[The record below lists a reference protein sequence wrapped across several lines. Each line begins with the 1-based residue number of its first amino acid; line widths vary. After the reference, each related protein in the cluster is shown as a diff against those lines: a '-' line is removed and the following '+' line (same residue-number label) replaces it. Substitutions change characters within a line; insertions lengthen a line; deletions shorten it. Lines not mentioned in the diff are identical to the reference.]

1 MASQLHRRRFVTLM
15 TSASA
20 SLLMGSEF
28 AGAATPVAG
37 DTPARLDAVVRAFAE
52 DETFSGAVMVAR
64 GGETLLRAAYGIAN
78 RITGAPNSPETAYEI
93 ASLTK
98 PFTALALVQLAEAG
112 KLSLDDPIVA
122 HLPEVIHGERDGVAV
137 TIRHLLSHTSGVPDF
152 IGFYDITNPFTYP
165 RTLEQLVDDIVAHEL
180 EFTPGTEYRY
190 GNSGYIYAG
199 LIIERISGQPY
210 ERYLRDR
217 IWTPAGMSATFLL
230 DLPKPA
236 PPESKGYGLVN
247 GQLVALSDFT
257 QVGLIWSA
265 GGLSSTVDDLLRWHE
280 ALLTDVLAPQSA
292 IAAMYE
298 PVLDSY
304 GLGWERG
311 TIAGH
316 VATGHGGHTV
326 GYDAQLARF
335 LDDDVV
341 IVLLSNYQDAPVA
354 EITEQLAEIVFA
366 E

>member
-1 MASQLHRRRFVTLM
+1 MASQLHRRHFVKVM
-15 TSASA
+15 TSVSA
-20 SLLMGSEF
+20 SLLIGSDF
-28 AGAATPVAG
+28 AGATPVAG
-37 DTPARLDAVVRAFAE
+37 DLSARLDAVVRAFVEAE
-52 DETFSGAVMVAR
+52 EFSGAALVTR
-64 GGETLLRAAYGIAN
+64 GGKTLLRTAYGIAN
-78 RITGAPNSPETAYEI
+78 RITGEPNSPETAYEI

-112 KLSLDDPIVA
+112 KLSLDDPIVK

-152 IGFYDITNPFTYP
+152 LDFYDVENPFTYP
-165 RTLEQLVDDIVAHEL
+165 WTLEQLVGDIIARDL

-199 LIIERISGQPY
+199 LIIERVSGQSY
-210 ERYLRDR
+210 ETYLRER
-217 IWTPAGMSATFLL
+217 IFAPAGMTGSFLL
-230 DLPKPA
+230 ELPDPA
-236 PPESKGYGLVN
+236 PPESKGYGVAN
-247 GQLVALSDFT
+247 GQLVALSDFAR
-257 QVGLIWSA
+257 VELIWSA

-280 ALLTDVLAPQSA
+280 ALLTDVLASRSA

-304 GLGWERG
+304 GLGWERE

-316 VATGHGGHTV
+316 VSTGHAGHTI

-335 LDDDVV
+335 LAEDVV

-354 EITEQLAEIVFA
+354 EITEQLAQVVFTG
-366 E
+366 